1 MLERSLSDCIILSC
15 FRSKFADGSG
25 EAAILGSNKL
35 GRKPVKRGFEM
46 DEFKLI
52 EVVLEVYR

>member
-25 EAAILGSNKL
+25 EAAILGLNKL
-35 GRKPVKRGFEM
+35 EESLRRGFEM
-46 DEFKLI
+46 GEFKLI
-52 EVVLEVYR
+52 EVVLEVYQ